1 MNLPAEVGPGVGQG
15 GDLGLG
21 LVGPPLRILELG
33 LHPGHLLFEY
43 PLLRLVLGAPPR
55 LKGLHLDR
63 MPLDISLEGGR
74 RP

>member
-1 MNLPAEVGPGVGQG
+1 MNLQAEVGPGVGQG
-15 GDLGLG
+15 GGLGLG
-21 LVGPPLRILELG
+21 LGGPTLRILELG

-43 PLLRLVLGAPPR
+43 PLLRFILGAPRR
-55 LKGLHLDR
+55 LKRLYLGH